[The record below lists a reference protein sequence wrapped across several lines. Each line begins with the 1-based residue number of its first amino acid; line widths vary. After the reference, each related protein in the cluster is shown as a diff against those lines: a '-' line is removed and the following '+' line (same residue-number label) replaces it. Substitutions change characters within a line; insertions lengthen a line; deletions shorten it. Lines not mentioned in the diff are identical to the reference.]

1 VTTLEIDSAALGKPI
16 RGPSALGGDWRR
28 FFSLTWTLATLEF
41 KLKFFGSALGYLW
54 QLVRPLM
61 LFGVLYVVFTEF
73 VKIGGNAP
81 HYEVVLLAG
90 IMIYTFFAE
99 STGMAVTSVV
109 DNENLVRKVQFPRLV
124 IPLSVVLTGYFNFVL
139 NFVAVFVFALASGV
153 EPRWSWLEMPFLLLF
168 LGFFCFGL
176 STLLS
181 ALYVRYRD
189 VRPIWDVALPVM
201 FYGSPVLYPLEVIPS
216 RQIEMLLMCNP
227 LAVVLQQTRH
237 ALIDP
242 TAMSAS
248 EAIGGT
254 PRLLIPLGV
263 TVGVFV
269 LGFWVFNREA
279 PRLAEEL

>member
-1 VTTLEIDSAALGKPI
+1 MSTEAIPAALGKPI

-28 FFSLTWTLATLEF
+28 FVTLTWTLSVLEL

-54 QLVRPLM
+54 QLVRPLA

-73 VKIGGNAP
+73 VKIGGGAP

-99 STGMAVTSVV
+99 ATGQSVTAVV
-109 DNENLVRKVQFPRLV
+109 DKENLVRKIHFPRLV
-124 IPLSVVLTGYFNFVL
+124 IPLSIVTTAYFNFIL
-139 NFVAVFVFALASGV
+139 NFVAVFVFVIASGV
-153 EPRWSWLEMPFLLLF
+153 ALSWSWLQIVPLLLF
-168 LGFFCFGL
+168 LGLFCLGL
-176 STLLS
+176 ATLLS
-181 ALYVRYRD
+181 AWYVRYRD
-189 VRPIWDVALPVM
+189 VRPIWDVVLPMM

-216 RQIEMLLMCNP
+216 RTVEQLLMCNP
-227 LAVVLQQTRH
+227 LAAVLQQTRH

-242 TAMSAS
+242 TAMSAG

-254 PRLLIPLGV
+254 ELLLIPIGI
-263 TVGVFV
+263 TVGIFA

-279 PRLAEEL
+279 PRIAEEL